1 MDLEALETVGDIAR
15 HIASTRGDIIGD
27 WTNIELHLDGCL
39 LPEDEPSQ
47 HSANFL
53 EEALMGSYCPMMVF
67 YRKLS
72 ILMRTFA
79 RDT

>member
-39 LPEDEPSQ
+39 LPEDEASKYD
-47 HSANFL
+47 HWIDHFI
-53 EEALMGSYCPMMVF
+53 F
-67 YRKLS
+67 YF
-72 ILMRTFA
+72 ILL
-79 RDT
+79 